1 MNKAVALGEHGL
13 QDQGSLI
20 DVIQISELVWT
31 TNTIL
36 VESRNIEEAIK
47 LVIEALCLYTGWAMS
62 FAHVY
67 DSDEQS
73 WSIHEASYMCP
84 INILNELEK
93 KSFFTPSVHTPV
105 WPDVQVYSFEKNL
118 EYMRVLIPLSH
129 GEEILGYL
137 EFIAKEEEVDSYQRG
152 VFNQIGRQLGLRLH
166 AHQHNQEFH
175 V

>member
-47 LVIEALCLYTGWAMS
+47 LVIEAICLYTGWSMS
-62 FAHVY
+62 FVHIY
-67 DSDEQS
+67 DSDSQV
-73 WSIHEASYMCP
+73 WGIHEVSYVCP
-84 INILNELEK
+84 MTSLDEIER
-93 KSFFTPSVHTPV
+93 KSFFSPDTHTPV
-105 WPDVQVYSFEKNL
+105 WPDVQVYSLEENS

-129 GEEILGYL
+129 KEEVLGYL
-137 EFIAKEEEVDSYQRG
+137 EFIAKTEEVDSYQRG
-152 VFNQIGRQLGLRLH
+152 VFNQIGRQLGLRLYT
-166 AHQHNQEFH
+166 HQYNQEFH
-175 V
+175 I